1 MKKKIKLA
9 ILLMATALIGVSQ
22 DQGLLTTSVENN
34 HVVLADTKSKSKTTK
49 KEDKT
54 TKAAKKAVKQLEKD
68 QTQENLDLATKKVKA
83 VKNKKVKNQL
93 KKRIAT
99 VKTAI
104 ETQKQEETAQAAAET
119 AVANLEANQTR
130 ENVDDAKNKVD
141 AVTDTAKKG
150 DFNNRINA
158 VVSAIETKEAEEARQ
173 AQEQAAAP
181 AQQGDS
187 TTVYI
192 TNTGRRYHLS
202 PYCRGLDR
210 SNSTTP
216 TTLSNAIAAGYTRCK
231 FE

>member
-1 MKKKIKLA
+1 
-9 ILLMATALIGVSQ
+9 MATALIGVSQ

-104 ETQKQEETAQAAAET
+104 ETQK
-119 AVANLEANQTR
+119 
-130 ENVDDAKNKVD
+130 
-141 AVTDTAKKG
+141 
-150 DFNNRINA
+150 
-158 VVSAIETKEAEEARQ
+158 
-173 AQEQAAAP
+173 
-181 AQQGDS
+181 
-187 TTVYI
+187 
-192 TNTGRRYHLS
+192 
-202 PYCRGLDR
+202 
-210 SNSTTP
+210 
-216 TTLSNAIAAGYTRCK
+216 
-231 FE
+231 